1 MKGVYSPSNYEQC
14 ILINFLYDGN
24 HNPHLF
30 VIANSTLKEYEII
43 TLIYNK
49 IMQDAK
55 KISPS
60 QACQKLNP
68 PLFNLPS
75 LTPPQFC
82 PTPNFLDPSASIKLP
97 LPNKDVCIYIYD
109 NGWQL
114 SNYQWDLST
123 FNRPNAPNSHVHV
136 WFTFTILDIFN

>member
-14 ILINFLYDGN
+14 ILSNFLYDGN

-43 TLIYNK
+43 MLIYNK

-97 LPNKDVCIYIYD
+97 LPNKDVCIYMIMGDSCQTISETSLLSIDQMHLILMCMYD
-109 NGWQL
+109 LQSL
-114 SNYQWDLST
+114 S
-123 FNRPNAPNSHVHV
+123 
-136 WFTFTILDIFN
+136 